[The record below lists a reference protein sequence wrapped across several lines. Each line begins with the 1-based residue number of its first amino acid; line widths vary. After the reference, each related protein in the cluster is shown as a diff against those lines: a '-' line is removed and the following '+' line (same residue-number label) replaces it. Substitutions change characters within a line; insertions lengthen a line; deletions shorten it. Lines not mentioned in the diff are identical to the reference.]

1 MSKINAWLA
10 TYGHEKQKS
19 SQLLRATGCGA
30 GVKQGI
36 LDASALFCLTL
47 RTINRKKTDTNETYH
62 NRLKQR
68 LSATKAN
75 SRSISRSQQ
84 YFTLRRAAQ
93 MRPADKSP
101 NAGCRLVNRAPF
113 TPAMLLL
120 SFLVL
125 VLWTTAALGQ
135 FTTARLSGTVQDNSG
150 AAVPGAT
157 VTVEQVGTGYKQ
169 QVKSGE
175 AGEYLFPSLP
185 VGAYQLTVEMTGFNT
200 YLQKGIALQVG
211 QAATQQIK
219 LAVGTVTQQVTVQ
232 GDTNQ
237 VTTDDAS
244 ISQVIDEK
252 SMESMPLNGREAQQL
267 VFLVPGA
274 VNVTD
279 QNCGNNCEGG
289 VLPGEQYAKVN
300 GGGSNGVYYLLDGV
314 DYNDMY
320 INTNLP
326 FPSPDA
332 LQEFNVQ
339 TDNMSAAYG
348 NATGGVANVVTKSG
362 TDQIHGDVFE
372 YLRNFDMDA
381 KNYFATS
388 PDPLKQNQFGGTIG
402 GPILKGKLFYFG
414 SYQGTRQNTA
424 TNGLSSQVP
433 TQAERN
439 GDFSALLPG
448 TVLTNPDP
456 TSPYQFDNNNMI
468 DPAAFDPTAL
478 YLLNHIP
485 LPNDPADGPNFLKYN
500 GAPSIQKTDEYL
512 VKIDYN
518 VGKHHISGHY
528 FQLHYSVPIII
539 PPLSNILEGNDED
552 PQDQKLKNISV
563 VDIYTISPNKL
574 LNSYFGLTR
583 KVGLTESAAPFNI
596 AQAGANIA
604 QPQNFQGTLNVG
616 VSGEFT
622 VGEQASP
629 GTWNHSDISDREIA
643 TFVKGP
649 NELQFGGEWE
659 HVNMP
664 MGNIYQ
670 ANGTYTFGGD
680 QSGDNLADFL
690 LGDASGFV
698 QAGGLYLNFSGN
710 DWSAFV
716 QDNWH
721 ATSRLTLN
729 AGVRWDPF
737 FPYTDSEGRVGCFVP
752 GAQSTRFPNAPQD
765 LIFGG
770 SHHDAG
776 CPASSIYNNLGNFGP
791 RVGFA
796 YQLTADGKTSIRG
809 GAGFYYQ
816 APNGVA
822 FEDVVGI
829 PPFAPIVSISN
840 TNFTNPYTAAG
851 VTNPFPGS
859 FGPSNPGANAAF
871 PQNIAFTQIFDRHF
885 RLPQILTYNLTLE
898 RGFGSSWFIRAEY
911 AGNHGSHLGGTGDQ
925 EAGLL
930 QLNPTVYI
938 PGQSTEDSA
947 NIQSR
952 RVYPN
957 YGFIA
962 SINSGVNSSYNAGQV
977 ELEKRLSYGLSF
989 QTNFTWSRALND
1001 YGPNGQYG
1009 IFGVTGINTCGC
1021 GRSLDY
1027 GPDAGDANK
1036 VFRLSGNYAFP
1047 RVPFKGAVD
1056 KVVNGWN
1063 LSYLTNWQSGFP
1075 FTSFAEDDNSFSGM
1089 GNDRPDITVGN
1100 IKQTQLSTGRSHA
1113 AQINEWFNTAD
1124 FVPNAIGTYGNI
1136 GKNSLRGPRLF
1147 TEDLALLKAGKLV
1160 RERVGY
1166 EFRAEFYNAF
1176 NNVNFG
1182 NPDFGLTDS
1191 NFGQITSANDPRILQ
1206 MALKVNF

>member
-1 MSKINAWLA
+1 M
-10 TYGHEKQKS
+10 
-19 SQLLRATGCGA
+19 RATEKSMNVERQIFSQARCKA
-30 GVKQGI
+30 AF
-36 LDASALFCLTL
+36 LFASF
-47 RTINRKKTDTNETYH
+47 
-62 NRLKQR
+62 
-68 LSATKAN
+68 
-75 SRSISRSQQ
+75 
-84 YFTLRRAAQ
+84 F
-93 MRPADKSP
+93 
-101 NAGCRLVNRAPF
+101 V
-113 TPAMLLL
+113 
-120 SFLVL
+120 V
-125 VLWTTAALGQ
+125 VLWATTAVAQ
-135 FTTARLSGTVQDNSG
+135 YTTARLSGTVQDHTG

-157 VTVEQVGTGYKQ
+157 VTVEQAGTGYKQ
-169 QVKSGE
+169 VVKSGG

-185 VGAYQLTVEMTGFNT
+185 VGDYQMTVEMAGFST
-200 YLQKGIALQVG
+200 YVQKGITLEVG
-211 QAATQQIK
+211 QAASQKVT
-219 LAVGTVTQQVTVQ
+219 LAVGAVTQQVTVE
-232 GDTNQ
+232 GSSNQ
-237 VTTDDAS
+237 VTTDDAA

-274 VNVTD
+274 VDVTG

-362 TDQIHGDVFE
+362 TDQFHGDVFE
-372 YLRNFDMDA
+372 YLRNYAMDA

-402 GPILKGKLFYFG
+402 GPILKGKLFFFG
-414 SYQGTRQNTA
+414 SYQGTRQNTSN
-424 TNGLSSQVP
+424 NGLSSQVP

-456 TSPYQFDNNNMI
+456 TSPYQFDSNNMI
-468 DPAAFDPTAL
+468 NPAAFDQTAL

-485 LPNDPADGPNFLKYN
+485 LPNDPADGPNYLKYS
-500 GAPSIQKTDEYL
+500 GAPSVQNTDEYL

-518 VGKHHISGHY
+518 RGKHHISGHY
-528 FQLHYSVPIII
+528 FQLRYTVPIII
-539 PPLSNILEGNDED
+539 PPTSNILEGNGED
-552 PQDQKLKNISV
+552 PQSQSLKNISV
-563 VDIYTISPNKL
+563 VDIYTISPKIL

-583 KVGLTESAAPFNI
+583 KVGLTESPAPFNI
-596 AQAGANIA
+596 VTAGANIS
-604 QPQNFQGTLNVG
+604 QPTNFPATLNVN

-622 VGEQASP
+622 VGEQPSP

-643 TFVKGP
+643 TFIKGP

-659 HVNMP
+659 HMNLP
-664 MGNIYQ
+664 MGNSYQ
-670 ANGTYTFGGD
+670 SDGNYSFGGNL
-680 QSGDNLADFL
+680 SGNNLSDFL
-690 LGDASGFV
+690 LGDASDFV

-721 ATSRLTLN
+721 ATSRLTVS

-737 FPYTDSEGRVGCFVP
+737 FPYTDSEGRVACFVP
-752 GAQSTRFPNAPQD
+752 GAQSTRYPNAPQD
-765 LIFGG
+765 LLFGG
-770 SHHDAG
+770 KNNDAG
-776 CPASSIYNNLGNFGP
+776 CPASSIYNNLSNIGP

-809 GAGFYYQ
+809 GAGYYYQ

-822 FEDVVGI
+822 FEDVVGV

-859 FGPSNPGANAAF
+859 FGPIDPGATATF

-885 RLPQILTYNLTLE
+885 RLPQILTYNLTFE
-898 RGFGSSWFIRAEY
+898 HDFGSSLFMRLEY
-911 AGNHGSHLGGTGDQ
+911 AGNHGAHLGGTGDQ

-930 QLNPTVYI
+930 QLNPSVYI
-938 PGQSTEDSA
+938 PGQSTES

-952 RVYPN
+952 LLYPN
-957 YGFIA
+957 YGFIG
-962 SINSGVNSSYNAGQV
+962 SINSGVNSNYNSGQF
-977 ELEKRLSYGLSF
+977 ELEKRLGYGLAF
-989 QTNFTWSRALND
+989 QTNFTWSHALND
-1001 YGPNGQYG
+1001 FGPNGQEY
-1009 IFGVTGINTCGC
+1009 IFGIGGINTCGC
-1021 GRSLDY
+1021 GRALDH
-1027 GPDAGDANK
+1027 GPDAGDDSN
-1036 VFRLSGNYAFP
+1036 VFRLSGNYALP
-1047 RVPFKGAVD
+1047 RVPIKGAVD
-1056 KVVNGWN
+1056 KAINGWN
-1063 LSYLTNWQSGFP
+1063 LSYITNWQSGFP
-1075 FTSFAEDDNSFSGM
+1075 FTAFAEDDNSFSAM
-1089 GNDRPDITVGN
+1089 GNDRPDITVAN
-1100 IKQTQLSTGRSHA
+1100 ISDTKLSSKRSHSA
-1113 AQINEWFNTAD
+1113 LINEWFNTAD

-1147 TEDLALLKAGKLV
+1147 TTDLALLKNGKV
-1160 RERVGY
+1160 GERVSY

-1182 NPDFGLTDS
+1182 DPDAGLQDS
-1191 NFGQITSANDPRILQ
+1191 NFGQISSANDPRILQ
-1206 MALKVNF
+1206 MALKIKF

>member
-1 MSKINAWLA
+1 
-10 TYGHEKQKS
+10 
-19 SQLLRATGCGA
+19 
-30 GVKQGI
+30 
-36 LDASALFCLTL
+36 
-47 RTINRKKTDTNETYH
+47 
-62 NRLKQR
+62 
-68 LSATKAN
+68 
-75 SRSISRSQQ
+75 
-84 YFTLRRAAQ
+84 

-125 VLWTTAALGQ
+125 VLWTTSAFGQ

>member
-1 MSKINAWLA
+1 
-10 TYGHEKQKS
+10 
-19 SQLLRATGCGA
+19 
-30 GVKQGI
+30 
-36 LDASALFCLTL
+36 
-47 RTINRKKTDTNETYH
+47 
-62 NRLKQR
+62 
-68 LSATKAN
+68 
-75 SRSISRSQQ
+75 
-84 YFTLRRAAQ
+84 
-93 MRPADKSP
+93 MRPADQSP
-101 NAGCRLVNRAPF
+101 NAGCPLVNRALF
-113 TPAMLLL
+113 TPVMLFL
-120 SFLVL
+120 SFFVL
-125 VLWTTAALGQ
+125 VLWTTTAFGQ
-135 FTTARLSGTVQDNSG
+135 YTTARLSGTVQDNSG

-185 VGAYQLTVEMTGFNT
+185 VGDYQLTVEMTGFNT

-211 QAATQQIK
+211 QAATQQLK

-237 VTTDDAS
+237 VTTDDSA

-274 VNVTD
+274 VNVTT
-279 QNCGNNCEGG
+279 QNCGVNCEGG
-289 VLPGEQYAKVN
+289 ILPGEQYAKVN

-456 TSPYQFDNNNMI
+456 TSPYQFDSNNMI

-528 FQLHYSVPIII
+528 FQLHYNVPIII
-539 PPLSNILEGNDED
+539 PPSSNVLEGNDED
-552 PQDQKLKNISV
+552 PQDQKLKNVSV

-574 LNSYFGLTR
+574 LNSYFGWTG
-583 KVGLTESAAPFNI
+583 KTGVTQSAAPFTI

-604 QPQNFQGTLNVG
+604 QPTNFPATLNVS

-622 VGEQASP
+622 VGDQSSP

-659 HVNMP
+659 HIHLP
-664 MGNIYQ
+664 MGNSYQ
-670 ANGTYTFGGD
+670 ADGNYTFGGN
-680 QSGDNLADFL
+680 QSGNNLSDFL

-698 QAGGLYLNFSGN
+698 QAGGLYLDFSGN
-710 DWSAFV
+710 DWSFFV

-721 ATSRLTLN
+721 ANSRLTLN

-737 FPYTDSEGRVGCFVP
+737 FPYTDSEGRVACFVP
-752 GAQSTRFPNAPQD
+752 GAQSVRYPNAPQD
-765 LIFGG
+765 LLFGG

-776 CPASSIYNNLGNFGP
+776 CPASSIYNNLSNIGP
-791 RVGFA
+791 RLGFA

-829 PPFAPIVSISN
+829 PPFAPIVNITN

-851 VTNPFPGS
+851 VANPFPAS
-859 FGPSNPGANAAF
+859 FGPINPGATATF
-871 PQNIAFTQIFDRHF
+871 PQDIAFTQIFDRHF

-930 QLNPTVYI
+930 QLNPTI
-938 PGQSTEDSA
+938 QGQ
-947 NIQSR
+947 

-962 SINSGVNSSYNAGQV
+962 SINSGVNSSYNAGQF
-977 ELEKRLSYGLSF
+977 ELEKRFSYGLSF

-1009 IFGVTGINTCGC
+1009 IFGVTGINTCAC

-1047 RVPFKGAVD
+1047 RAPFKGVVD
-1056 KVVNGWN
+1056 KAINGWN

-1075 FTSFAEDDNSFSGM
+1075 FTSFAEDDNSLSGM
-1089 GNDRPDITVGN
+1089 GNDRPDITVAN
-1100 IKQTQLSTGRSHA
+1100 IKQTQLGSGRSHA
-1113 AQINEWFNTAD
+1113 AQVSEWFNTAD

-1147 TEDLALLKAGKLV
+1147 TEDLALLKSGKAG
-1160 RERVGY
+1160 ERIGY

-1182 NPDFGLTDS
+1182 NPDAGLPDS
-1191 NFGQITSANDPRILQ
+1191 NFGQITSANDPRVLQ

>member
-1 MSKINAWLA
+1 MRRIEKSKN
-10 TYGHEKQKS
+10 
-19 SQLLRATGCGA
+19 TGNR
-30 GVKQGI
+30 I
-36 LDASALFCLTL
+36 LSPIPGKSALLF
-47 RTINRKKTDTNETYH
+47 
-62 NRLKQR
+62 
-68 LSATKAN
+68 S
-75 SRSISRSQQ
+75 
-84 YFTLRRAAQ
+84 
-93 MRPADKSP
+93 
-101 NAGCRLVNRAPF
+101 
-113 TPAMLLL
+113 
-120 SFLVL
+120 SFLL
-125 VLWTTAALGQ
+125 ILLFATTALAQ
-135 FTTARLSGTVQDNSG
+135 YTTARLSGTVQDKTG

-157 VTVEQVGTGYKQ
+157 VTVEQAGTGYKQ
-169 QVKSGE
+169 EVKSGA

-185 VGAYQLTVEMTGFNT
+185 IGSYQLTVEMTGFST
-200 YLQKGIALQVG
+200 YVQKGIGLEVG
-211 QAATQQIK
+211 QAASQKVT
-219 LAVGTVTQQVTVQ
+219 LAVGAVSQQVTVE
-232 GDTNQ
+232 GSANQ

-274 VNVTD
+274 VDVTG
-279 QNCGNNCEGG
+279 QNCGSNCEGG

-362 TDQIHGDVFE
+362 TDQFHGDAFE
-372 YLRNFDMDA
+372 YLRNYAMDA

-402 GPILKGKLFYFG
+402 GPILKGKLFFFG
-414 SYQGTRQNTA
+414 SYQGTRQNTSN
-424 TNGLSSQVP
+424 NGLTAQVP
-433 TQAERN
+433 TQAELN
-439 GDFSALLPG
+439 GDFSDLLASG

-456 TSPYQFDNNNMI
+456 NSPYQFNGNNMI
-468 DPAAFDPTAL
+468 NPAAFDQTAL

-485 LPNDPADGPNFLKYN
+485 LPNDPTDGPNYLKYN
-500 GAPSIQKTDEYL
+500 GAPSVQNTDEYL

-518 VGKHHISGHY
+518 LGKHHISGHY
-528 FQLHYSVPIII
+528 FQLRYNVPIII
-539 PPLSNILEGNDED
+539 PPSSNILAGNGED
-552 PQDQKLKNISV
+552 PQKQDLKNVSV
-563 VDIYTISPNKL
+563 VDIYTISPNIL

-583 KVGLTESAAPFNI
+583 KTGLTESPAPFNI

-604 QPQNFQGTLNVG
+604 QPTNFPATLNVS

-622 VGEQASP
+622 VGDQPSP

-643 TFVKGP
+643 TFIKGP

-659 HVNMP
+659 HLNMP
-664 MGNIYQ
+664 MGNSYQ
-670 ANGTYTFGGD
+670 SDGNYTFGGN
-680 QSGDNLADFL
+680 QTGSNLADFM
-690 LGDASGFV
+690 LGDASAFV

-752 GAQSTRFPNAPQD
+752 GAQSTRYPNAPQD

-770 SHHDAG
+770 SNHDAG
-776 CPASSIYNNLGNFGP
+776 CPASSIYNNLSNIGP

-796 YQLTADGKTSIRG
+796 YQLTQDAKTSIRG
-809 GAGFYYQ
+809 GAGYYYQ

-829 PPFAPIVSISN
+829 PPFAPIISINN
-840 TNFTNPYTAAG
+840 TNFTNPYSAAG
-851 VTNPFPGS
+851 IANPFPAS
-859 FGPSNPGANAAF
+859 FGPVNPGAGVGF
-871 PQNIAFTQIFDRHF
+871 PQDIAFTQIFDRHF
-885 RLPQILTYNLTLE
+885 RLPQILTYNLTFEHEFAASFFMRL
-898 RGFGSSWFIRAEY
+898 EY
-911 AGNHGSHLGGTGDQ
+911 AGNHGAHLGGTGDQ

-930 QLNPTVYI
+930 QLNPTG
-938 PGQSTEDSA
+938 PSG
-947 NIQSR
+947 SR
-952 RVYPN
+952 IYPN
-957 YGFIA
+957 FGFIA
-962 SINSGVNSSYNAGQV
+962 SINSGVNSNYNAGQF
-977 ELEKRLSYGLSF
+977 ELEKRLGHGLAF

-1001 YGPNGQYG
+1001 FGPNGQYG
-1009 IFGVTGINTCGC
+1009 IFGVYGINTCAC

-1027 GPDAGDANK
+1027 GPDAGDDNE
-1036 VFRLSGNYAFP
+1036 VFRFSGNYAFP
-1047 RVPFKGAVD
+1047 KVPVKGILDQAI
-1056 KVVNGWN
+1056 NGWN
-1063 LSYLTNWQSGFP
+1063 LSGITNWQSGFP
-1075 FTSFAEDDNSFSGM
+1075 FTVFAQDDNSQSGM
-1089 GNDRPDITVGN
+1089 GNDRPDITVAN
-1100 IKQTQLSTGRSHA
+1100 IRDTQLASGRSHTD
-1113 AQINEWFNTAD
+1113 QHTEWFNTND
-1124 FVPNAIGTYGNI
+1124 FVQNAIGTYGNI

-1147 TEDLALLKAGKLV
+1147 TTDLALLKAGKAG
-1160 RERVGY
+1160 ERIRY

-1182 NPDFGLTDS
+1182 NPDGGLQDGAGVFGA
-1191 NFGQITSANDPRILQ
+1191 ITSANDPRILQ
-1206 MALKVNF
+1206 MALKVQF